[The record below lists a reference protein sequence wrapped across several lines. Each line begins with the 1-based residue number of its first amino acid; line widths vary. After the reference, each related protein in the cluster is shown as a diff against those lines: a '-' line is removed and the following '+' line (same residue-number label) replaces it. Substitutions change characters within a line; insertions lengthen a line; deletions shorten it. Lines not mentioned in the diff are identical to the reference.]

1 MMFEQLIL
9 STERHSATSTFQ
21 TMMKK
26 QVFYFRRKIQNF
38 FSFCNACISYLSFSL
53 NLSDILNM
61 HIMSYLYMVYIDLL
75 AGNICNRDVLAET
88 EAEDEIV
95 NVDDKYMDPQLC
107 ATFACDIYK
116 HLRASEVC

>member
-1 MMFEQLIL
+1 
-9 STERHSATSTFQ
+9 
-21 TMMKK
+21 MMKK
-26 QVFYFRRKIQNF
+26 QVFYFRRKIQI
-38 FSFCNACISYLSFSL
+38 FSFCSACISNLSFSL

-61 HIMSYLYMVYIDLL
+61 HIMSYLNMVYIDLP
-75 AGNICNRDVLAET
+75 AANICNRDVLAET

-107 ATFACDIYK
+107 ATFACDIYR